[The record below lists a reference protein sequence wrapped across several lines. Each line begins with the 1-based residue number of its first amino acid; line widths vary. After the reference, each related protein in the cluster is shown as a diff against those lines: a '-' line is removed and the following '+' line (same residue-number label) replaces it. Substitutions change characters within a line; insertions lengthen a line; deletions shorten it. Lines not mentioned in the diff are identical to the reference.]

1 MSSQQLDLFDDYAVD
16 LQHEQKDSLKGFF
29 EATGIRNSSS
39 LVLGEDNPICQK
51 EIFVPAIPGKNTGV
65 FYQIVGNMGAYANK
79 EYLDDTDMILLPDE
93 SLRKLEQGIKD
104 EVVLFLEKQ
113 YGKSSIKFHRL
124 RFTTESDFL
133 GWVKRRLEKFPDDRT
148 LKLLDIYEKS

>member
-51 EIFVPAIPGKNTGV
+51 ELFVPAIPGKNTGV
-65 FYQIVGNMGAYANK
+65 FYQIIGNMGAYANK

-93 SLRKLEQGIKD
+93 SLRKLEQGTKD
-104 EVVLFLEKQ
+104 EVVLYLEKQ
-113 YGKSSIKFHRL
+113 YGKSSIRFQKL

-133 GWVKRRLEKFPDDRT
+133 GWVKRRLGRFPDVRT
-148 LKLLDIYEKS
+148 LNLLDIYEKS